1 MNGQRA
7 VYAAVST
14 GLAVWLVNTAAGQL
28 PDQRFDHLLEKGPLR
43 LLRAPNWRFFG
54 PNPGVSDMHLLYRD
68 IVDGAATPWSEIEAI
83 RERPWYSLFW
93 NAGNRVP
100 KVVFDAL
107 QIIVK
112 AAHESGSEMPN
123 LVASSGYRLIR
134 RYLTTCVAHEPG
146 AQHTQFMML
155 QGHPETAER
164 YRVQPMFASEHI
176 PLEPAQPPADTP
188 AAVPAR

>member
-14 GLAVWLVNTAAGQL
+14 GLATWLVSTAAGQL
-28 PDQRFDHLLEKGPLR
+28 PDQRFDHLLERGPLR

-68 IVDGAATPWSEIEAI
+68 ITGSTATPWREIEAV
-83 RERPWYSLFW
+83 RDRPWYSLVW

-107 QIIVK
+107 QVIVK
-112 AAHESGSEMPN
+112 AANESSADLPHI
-123 LVASSGYRLIR
+123 VSSPGYRLMR
-134 RYLTTCVAHEPG
+134 RYLTTRAPHEPG
-146 AQHTQFMML
+146 ADHTQFMML
-155 QGHPETAER
+155 QGHPEREGQYA
-164 YRVQPMFASEHI
+164 VQPMFASEHI
-176 PLEPAQPPADTP
+176 PLHPALP
-188 AAVPAR
+188 AAAAAR